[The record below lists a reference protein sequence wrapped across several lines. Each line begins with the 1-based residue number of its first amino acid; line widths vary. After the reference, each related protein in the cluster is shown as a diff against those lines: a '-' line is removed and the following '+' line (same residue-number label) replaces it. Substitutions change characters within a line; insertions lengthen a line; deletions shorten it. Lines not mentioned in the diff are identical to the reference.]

1 MGVITEKDITICGH
15 GSGRPSTKN
24 LYTYTATRYAQK
36 ASNGKHKG
44 IVAVRRFKG
53 LTDKDRAK
61 FHDTYKTILG
71 RNYYSQ
77 SLRAY
82 VYKPYT
88 NGRYYSD
95 CSSSGI
101 ATLAKMGV
109 RFPYYL
115 NTAGIYTNDDF
126 FEDVPVKIK
135 DGHITNPEVL
145 EVADAILYIGNDPAR
160 PKQIGHVEW
169 VYAVPAKKTTAPTTA
184 KTTKKKYS
192 GKFPTLPDKTKYARD
207 YFKYGDGK
215 KGSKFEALS
224 ADVKLMQKV
233 VNWVTGDG
241 IAVDGWI
248 GNVTLASVKRA
259 QKFLGVTVDGKFGP
273 KTLEAAKAHKK

>member
-44 IVAVRRFKG
+44 IVAVRRLKG

-82 VYKPYT
+82 VYKPYS
-88 NGRYYSD
+88 NGKYYSD

-101 ATLAKMGV
+101 ATLAKMGFK
-109 RFPYYL
+109 FPYYL
-115 NTAGIYTNDDF
+115 DLR
-126 FEDVPVKIK
+126 VQ
-135 DGHITNPEVL
+135 
-145 EVADAILYIGNDPAR
+145 R
-160 PKQIGHVEW
+160 PRVRRHSRERVEGTRRQR
-169 VYAVPAKKTTAPTTA
+169 K
-184 KTTKKKYS
+184 
-192 GKFPTLPDKTKYARD
+192 LLLQPDQRRRR
-207 YFKYGDGK
+207 
-215 KGSKFEALS
+215 E
-224 ADVKLMQKV
+224 
-233 VNWVTGDG
+233 
-241 IAVDGWI
+241 
-248 GNVTLASVKRA
+248 
-259 QKFLGVTVDGKFGP
+259 P
-273 KTLEAAKAHKK
+273 